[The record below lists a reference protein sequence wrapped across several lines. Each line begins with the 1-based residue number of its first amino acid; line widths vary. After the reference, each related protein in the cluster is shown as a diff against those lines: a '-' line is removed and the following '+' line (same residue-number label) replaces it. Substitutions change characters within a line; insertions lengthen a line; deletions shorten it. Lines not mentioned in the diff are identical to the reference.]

1 MVDRVDVQRWID
13 AYESAWR
20 TTGIGPLRAL
30 FVDDVSYT
38 PSPWSAAIHGLDAL
52 SRFWENEREGAD
64 EQFELSSEIVAV
76 DSPTAVVR
84 VEVEYGDSE
93 RWRDLWIMT
102 FDADGRCRAFEEW
115 PFTPG
120 QPDGH

>member
-1 MVDRVDVQRWID
+1 VDRVAVQEWIG
-13 AYESAWR
+13 AYERAWR
-20 TTGIGPLRAL
+20 TTGTDLLRAL

-84 VEVEYGDSE
+84 VEVE
-93 RWRDLWIMT
+93 
-102 FDADGRCRAFEEW
+102 
-115 PFTPG
+115 
-120 QPDGH
+120 